1 MKMKAT
7 KMMANQYE
15 FCSYQESKRRNSIA
29 SLKVT
34 HAGQE
39 LATTPRVQNLKG
51 LENNS
56 LAVGSS
62 AWHLIPDSRHI
73 IVELSFLG
81 KTAPAYTRLPR
92 VQASQH
98 QVGMPNLP
106 LLEYAIVERKREA
119 KTTRPH
125 TQDPPLKSLSKCSR
139 ECTPPSAPR
148 KKESIFT
155 RMFYLFAASVVF
167 FFVYG

>member
-1 MKMKAT
+1 
-7 KMMANQYE
+7 
-15 FCSYQESKRRNSIA
+15 
-29 SLKVT
+29 
-34 HAGQE
+34 
-39 LATTPRVQNLKG
+39 
-51 LENNS
+51 
-56 LAVGSS
+56 
-62 AWHLIPDSRHI
+62 LIPDSRHI

-125 TQDPPLKSLSKCSR
+125 TQDPKTVREEKKKIPSQITIEMQQRVLLPLGR
-139 ECTPPSAPR
+139 R
-148 KKESIFT
+148 KVFSTEYFT
-155 RMFYLFAASVVF
+155 YLLRRWSFSSCMNNIL
-167 FFVYG
+167 G